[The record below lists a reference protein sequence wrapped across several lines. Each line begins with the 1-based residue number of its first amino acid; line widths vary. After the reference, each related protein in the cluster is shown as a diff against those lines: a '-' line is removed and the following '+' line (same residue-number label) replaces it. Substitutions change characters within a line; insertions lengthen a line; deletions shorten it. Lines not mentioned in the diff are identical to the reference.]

1 MDKNCY
7 NFNNLEYQN
16 YLTIEML
23 KEKNKLY
30 DSNIN
35 IRDLYPISIH
45 TNEKKIED
53 INLFYELN
61 DIILNLNDRI
71 SRRVTK
77 REIVYK
83 KDKSKSIIAIKIT
96 KNDNIRIFMLP
107 IVDKFDINKQFNM
120 IPKASN
126 KPLCKYIKISN
137 NEDINYFKLIIIDYI
152 DYVLNYSKSKIS

>member
-1 MDKNCY
+1 MYKNCY
-7 NFNNLEYQN
+7 NFDNQKYQN
-16 YLTIEML
+16 YLTTEME

-45 TNEKKIED
+45 TDEKKLED
-53 INLFYELN
+53 INLFYKLN

-83 KDKSKSIIAIKIT
+83 KDKSKSIVAIKIT
-96 KNDNIRIFMLP
+96 KSDNIRIFMLP
-107 IVDKFDINKQFNM
+107 IADKFDTNKRFNTT
-120 IPKASN
+120 PKASN

-137 NEDINYFKLIIIDYI
+137 NEDIDYFKLIIINYI
-152 DYVLNYSKSKIS
+152 NYVLNESNNKVS

>member
-1 MDKNCY
+1 MA
-7 NFNNLEYQN
+7 
-16 YLTIEML
+16 

-45 TNEKKIED
+45 TDEKKIED

-120 IPKASN
+120 IPKPSN

-137 NEDINYFKLIIIDYI
+137 NEDINYFKLIIINYI